1 MANNGSPQHMTGAN
15 AAQLAMQQQ
24 FQQYVQYQ
32 LQLEQQ
38 LNPQA
43 QPPVLTNERLQFYWQ
58 QFQTIWQWQ
67 QYQAAQSAA
76 LASQGAAFATQG
88 AACAAQIMAP
98 FAPAVPVAA
107 TQQPVPLNTT
117 ASSMVVPAVNPLANP
132 AYGGAPAVNPLAQSI
147 GGSAVATGS
156 APVQSFQPHPQPQPH
171 PHPQPVSAVAAPMAA
186 TVRSAQ
192 VESAPVAAPQVNTP
206 RSLAPASPTVA
217 TSSPQPTP
225 APQRPGATVPAT
237 PAKAAALQSAGAA
250 TGVVANPANAVKPA
264 RPVAGKSTAA
274 KVSNTK
280 QPPKVATAATPSA
293 TVATA
298 SVHATTTTTTTTT
311 SKSAASKRAAPVS
324 DDDEAKKAYIRS
336 HGVYFLDP
344 DRDSEQ
350 RTFATPA
357 EALSR
362 TTAGFKS
369 ARERWLENFPRNDGL
384 YKWANLF
391 INYMRDEKNY
401 SPHTIHAYKDVLT
414 RVINYLE
421 APCEDDAQKLELQ
434 WDQLSKQQLRAIGRF
449 LNFKPHAKTALNRA
463 LGATGAGAAVAA
475 GELEANTTSG
485 SAFTSDV
492 DNVLVD
498 SAVDVTAKLLAD
510 SATAIALAPEAS
522 ADEQRQAR
530 LEQLLAGGNAA
541 AQAFAPAKDK
551 AIGAGAVNDAVSQG
565 NADKDGLERYS
576 SATIA
581 HSITILSAFYSFLV
595 HRRLMTVNPMKGVVK
610 APRVKNRLPK
620 VLSVEEV
627 EDLAAGNNTYSFKE
641 VRDRAMIEFLYA
653 TGLRVSELISL
664 NLGDVDFDME
674 EVRVIGKGNKE
685 RIVPVGGQALQCLRE
700 YLAIRGTV
708 KPVDNAIFLNRFGR
722 RLTERTVQLDLKQ
735 RAQAQEISGD
745 VTPHKLRH
753 AFATAL
759 VSNGAD
765 LRLVQ
770 EMLGHSRIT
779 TTQIY
784 THVDIK
790 RLQQVVAKAHPRAA
804 PVQSAQEKEQMFSD
818 IDESTEMLALA
829 LDPHGDDSTADG
841 QQS

>member
-1 MANNGSPQHMTGAN
+1 MVTNGSPQQMAAATA
-15 AAQLAMQQQ
+15 AAQLALQQQ

-38 LNPQA
+38 LHPQA

-58 QFQTIWQWQ
+58 QFQAIWQWQ

-76 LASQGAAFATQG
+76 LAAQGAVCTAQETASTVQG
-88 AACAAQIMAP
+88 MAALVP
-98 FAPAVPVAA
+98 PVPVAL
-107 TQQPVPLNTT
+107 QQPMPLNT
-117 ASSMVVPAVNPLANP
+117 AEPSMAAPALNPLANS
-132 AYGGAPAVNPLAQSI
+132 AYGAVPAANPLAQSV
-147 GGSAVATGS
+147 GGNNVAAVS
-156 APVQSFQPHPQPQPH
+156 APVQAFQIQPAPAVTA
-171 PHPQPVSAVAAPMAA
+171 PV
-186 TVRSAQ
+186 R
-192 VESAPVAAPQVNTP
+192 SAPVASVPEVNPQVKEPRTVAPTVPADAISRAQIPPAPQKLVATTP
-206 RSLAPASPTVA
+206 ATIATAAPVHSAGVGAGAGAVA
-217 TSSPQPTP
+217 TSAPT
-225 APQRPGATVPAT
+225 
-237 PAKAAALQSAGAA
+237 
-250 TGVVANPANAVKPA
+250 VKPA
-264 RPVAGKSTAA
+264 RPVTVKTAA
-274 KVSNTK
+274 PVKTQK
-280 QPPKVATAATPSA
+280 QPSKVTIALVAAVA
-293 TVATA
+293 TVANVPA
-298 SVHATTTTTTTTT
+298 TTTTTTT
-311 SKSAASKRAAPVS
+311 SKSAVSKSTVSKSTAPVS
-324 DDDEAKKAYIRS
+324 DADEAKKAYIRA

-391 INYMRDEKNY
+391 IKYMRDEKNY

-421 APCEDDAQKLELQ
+421 ASCADEEQKLMLQ

-463 LGATGAGAAVAA
+463 LGSSAEETAALEVLAA
-475 GELEANTTSG
+475 DN
-485 SAFTSDV
+485 SALVHSDTMPTPDE
-492 DNVLVD
+492 DNVLVEEAAEPN
-498 SAVDVTAKLLAD
+498 SALPAAGGAAASTVTAQKL
-510 SATAIALAPEAS
+510 
-522 ADEQRQAR
+522 RQAR

-541 AQAFAPAKDK
+541 AQAFTSAKDK
-551 AIGAGAVNDAVSQG
+551 ATGAGAVSDPALQG
-565 NADKDGLERYS
+565 NAEKDGLERYS
-576 SATIA
+576 TATIA

-595 HRRLMTVNPMKGVVK
+595 HRHLMQTNPMKGVVK

-627 EDLAAGNNTYSFKE
+627 EDLAVGNNTYSFKE
-641 VRDRAMIEFLYA
+641 IRDRAIVEFLYA

-685 RIVPVGGQALQCLRE
+685 RIVPVGEQALQCLRE
-700 YLAIRGTV
+700 YLAIRGSV
-708 KPVDNAIFLNRFGR
+708 KPVDNAIFLNRFGH
-722 RLTERTVQLDLKQ
+722 RLNERTVQLDLKQ
-735 RAQAQEISGD
+735 RAQEQDISGD

-753 AFATAL
+753 AFATSL
-759 VSNGAD
+759 LSNGAD

-804 PVQSAQEKEQMFSD
+804 PNQTAQEKEQMFSD
-818 IDESTEMLALA
+818 LDESTELLALA
-829 LDPHGDDSTADG
+829 QDPHGDA
-841 QQS
+841 

>member
-1 MANNGSPQHMTGAN
+1 MANNGSPQQMAGAS

-76 LASQGAAFATQG
+76 LASQGAAFAAQG
-88 AACAAQIMAP
+88 MAP
-98 FAPAVPVAA
+98 PAPSLPLAA
-107 TQQPVPLNTT
+107 QQPVPLST
-117 ASSMVVPAVNPLANP
+117 ATSSMAAPAVNPLANP
-132 AYGGAPAVNPLAQSI
+132 AYGGAPAVNPLAQ
-147 GGSAVATGS
+147 
-156 APVQSFQPHPQPQPH
+156 PVVSSF
-171 PHPQPVSAVAAPMAA
+171 V
-186 TVRSAQ
+186 
-192 VESAPVAAPQVNTP
+192 APQVKAP
-206 RSLAPASPTVA
+206 RPIAPATPTAV
-217 TSSPQPTP
+217 TSRAQQT
-225 APQRPGATVPAT
+225 AVPQRPVATAPAT
-237 PAKAAALQSAGAA
+237 PAKAAAPQSAVAA
-250 TGVVANPANAVKPA
+250 AGVVATPAPAVKPV

-274 KVSNTK
+274 TVSNTK
-280 QPPKVATAATPSA
+280 QPPKVATAP
-293 TVATA
+293 
-298 SVHATTTTTTTTT
+298 TTTTTTA
-311 SKSAASKRAAPVS
+311 SKSAASKSAVPVS
-324 DDDEAKKAYIRS
+324 DDEEAKKAYIRA

-421 APCEDDAQKLELQ
+421 ASCADEAQKLELK

-463 LGATGAGAAVAA
+463 LGATGAGAAEAV
-475 GELEANTTSG
+475 ELEDNTTSD
-485 SAFTSDV
+485 SDLSPDG

-498 SAVDVTAKLLAD
+498 SSSDATSALLAD
-510 SATAIALAPEAS
+510 TAATNPVAS
-522 ADEQRQAR
+522 AEEQRQAR

-551 AIGAGAVNDAVSQG
+551 ATGAGAVNDAASQG
-565 NADKDGLERYS
+565 KADKDGLERYS

-595 HRRLMTVNPMKGVVK
+595 HRRLMTANPMKGVVK

-620 VLSVEEV
+620 VLSVDEV

-685 RIVPVGGQALQCLRE
+685 RIVPVGGLALQCLRE

-722 RLTERTVQLDLKQ
+722 RLSERTVQLDLKQ
-735 RAQAQEISGD
+735 RAQDQEISGD

-804 PVQSAQEKEQMFSD
+804 PVQTAQEKEQMFSD
-818 IDESTEMLALA
+818 LDESTEMLALA
-829 LDPHGDDSTADG
+829 LDPHGDASTADG
-841 QQS
+841 Q

>member
-1 MANNGSPQHMTGAN
+1 MANNGSPQQMAGAS

-76 LASQGAAFATQG
+76 LASQGAAFAAQG
-88 AACAAQIMAP
+88 MAP
-98 FAPAVPVAA
+98 PAPSLPLAA
-107 TQQPVPLNTT
+107 QQPVPLST
-117 ASSMVVPAVNPLANP
+117 ATSSMAAPAVNPLANP
-132 AYGGAPAVNPLAQSI
+132 AYGGAPAVNPLAQPVVS
-147 GGSAVATGS
+147 SFVAAGS
-156 APVQSFQPHPQPQPH
+156 APVQASQLQPQPA
-171 PHPQPVSAVAAPMAA
+171 SAVSSLVAA
-186 TVRSAQ
+186 TVRSAPAK
-192 VESAPVAAPQVNTP
+192 SAPVAAPQVKAP
-206 RSLAPASPTVA
+206 RPIAPATPTAV
-217 TSSPQPTP
+217 TSRAQQT
-225 APQRPGATVPAT
+225 AVPQRPVATAPAT
-237 PAKAAALQSAGAA
+237 PAKAAAPQSAVAA
-250 TGVVANPANAVKPA
+250 AGVVATPAPAVKPV

-274 KVSNTK
+274 TVSNTK
-280 QPPKVATAATPSA
+280 QPPKVATAPVAPVA

-298 SVHATTTTTTTTT
+298 PVPATTTTTTTA
-311 SKSAASKRAAPVS
+311 SKSAASKSAVPVS
-324 DDDEAKKAYIRS
+324 DDEEAKKAYIRA

-421 APCEDDAQKLELQ
+421 ASCADEAQKLELK

-463 LGATGAGAAVAA
+463 LGATGAGAAEAV
-475 GELEANTTSG
+475 ELEDNTTSD
-485 SAFTSDV
+485 SDLSPDG

-498 SAVDVTAKLLAD
+498 SSSDATSALLAD
-510 SATAIALAPEAS
+510 TAATNPVAS
-522 ADEQRQAR
+522 AEEQRQAR

-551 AIGAGAVNDAVSQG
+551 ATGAGAVNDAASQG
-565 NADKDGLERYS
+565 KADKDGLERYS

-595 HRRLMTVNPMKGVVK
+595 HRRLMTANPMKGVVK

-620 VLSVEEV
+620 VLSVDEV

-685 RIVPVGGQALQCLRE
+685 RIVPVGGLALQCLRE

-722 RLTERTVQLDLKQ
+722 RLSERTVQLDLKQ
-735 RAQAQEISGD
+735 RAQDQEISGD

-804 PVQSAQEKEQMFSD
+804 PVQTAQEKEQMFSD
-818 IDESTEMLALA
+818 LDESTEMLALA
-829 LDPHGDDSTADG
+829 LDPHGDASTADG
-841 QQS
+841 Q

>member
-1 MANNGSPQHMTGAN
+1 MANNGSPQQMAGAS

-24 FQQYVQYQ
+24 FQQYIQYQ

-76 LASQGAAFATQG
+76 LASQGAAFAAQG
-88 AACAAQIMAP
+88 MAP
-98 FAPAVPVAA
+98 PAPSVPVAA
-107 TQQPVPLNTT
+107 PQPVPLHT
-117 ASSMVVPAVNPLANP
+117 AAPCMAAPAVNPLANP
-132 AYGGAPAVNPLAQSI
+132 AYGGSPAVNPLVQPI
-147 GGSAVATGS
+147 GGSALAAGS
-156 APVQSFQPHPQPQPH
+156 APVQSPQPQPS
-171 PHPQPVSAVAAPMAA
+171 PPAVAAPVAA
-186 TVRSAQ
+186 IVRSAPA
-192 VESAPVAAPQVNTP
+192 VSAPVVAPQVKASRP
-206 RSLAPASPTVA
+206 LAPATPTA
-217 TSSPQPTP
+217 STSRAQQT
-225 APQRPGATVPAT
+225 AVPQRPVATAPAT
-237 PAKAAALQSAGAA
+237 PAKAAASQGAGAA
-250 TGVVANPANAVKPA
+250 TAAGVVANTVLAVKPA
-264 RPVAGKSTAA
+264 RPVAGKSAVATG
-274 KVSNTK
+274 SNTK
-280 QPPKVATAATPSA
+280 QPPKVATAPVAPVA

-298 SVHATTTTTTTTT
+298 PVPATTTTTTA
-311 SKSAASKRAAPVS
+311 SKSAASKSAVPVS
-324 DDDEAKKAYIRS
+324 DDEEAKKAYIRA

-421 APCEDDAQKLELQ
+421 ASCADEAQKLELK

-463 LGATGAGAAVAA
+463 LGATGAGAAS
-475 GELEANTTSG
+475 GELEDNTISD
-485 SAFTSDV
+485 SALTPDG

-498 SAVDVTAKLLAD
+498 SASDAASALLAD
-510 SATAIALAPEAS
+510 TATAIDPVAS
-522 ADEQRQAR
+522 AEEQRQAR

-551 AIGAGAVNDAVSQG
+551 ATGAGAVNDAASQG
-565 NADKDGLERYS
+565 KADKDGLERYS

-595 HRRLMTVNPMKGVVK
+595 HRRLMTANPMKGVVK

-620 VLSVEEV
+620 VLSVDEV

-685 RIVPVGGQALQCLRE
+685 RIVPVGGLALQCLRE

-722 RLTERTVQLDLKQ
+722 RLSERTVQLDLKQ
-735 RAQAQEISGD
+735 RAQDQEISGD

-804 PVQSAQEKEQMFSD
+804 PVQTAQEKEQMFSD
-818 IDESTEMLALA
+818 LDESTEMLALA
-829 LDPHGDDSTADG
+829 LDPHGDASTADG
-841 QQS
+841 Q